1 MFFLGD
7 RCGPVLN
14 LAPVF
19 EVGHDRDHD
28 LSVPCSPVVK
38 RSPVDLLTVLVRP
51 GMLLPLFEGPL
62 PASVD
67 SAGKRVRH
75 TVSAHLL

>member
-1 MFFLGD
+1 MFFLGY

-28 LSVPCSPVVK
+28 LSVPCAPVVEC
-38 RSPVDLLTVLVRP
+38 SSVDLLTVLVRP

-62 PASVD
+62 PACVD